1 MSAPPKAA
9 RSPAARAAPAPQAPP
24 ALQEPA
30 SLQEPPALQEP
41 ADLAKLLGD
50 DIIFGRLAPGTRLVE
65 DSLIARFGVT
75 RHFVRQ
81 AFLEL
86 ERTGIVVRE
95 KNKGVAVR
103 SLAPREVAQIYE
115 VRELLQRHA
124 ALRIPL
130 PAPPAVIEELER
142 LHAEYGRHLRA
153 RNFHGVH
160 EANDAF
166 HLALFAAC
174 GNSHLVESIKHYMW
188 LSLPVRSKKTADYDH
203 AAASERDHHLIIQ
216 LLKGT
221 DSWALAQLC
230 VDHLQGAKTAYL
242 EAAAGLPGSGP
253 QRERGDGRRDRDRRA
268 DAPADSS

>member
-1 MSAPPKAA
+1 MKAA
-9 RSPAARAAPAPQAPP
+9 RPSARQATVPQKARVAQNASSAQKATVPQKARVAQNAPT
-24 ALQEPA
+24 LQERPT
-30 SLQEPPALQEP
+30 LQEP

-65 DSLIARFGVT
+65 DNLIARFGVT

-81 AFLEL
+81 AFIEL

-188 LSLPVRSKKTADYDH
+188 LSLPVRSKKTADYEY
-203 AAASERDHHLIIQ
+203 AAASERDHQLIIQ

-221 DSWALAQLC
+221 DSWALAQIC
-230 VDHLQGAKTAYL
+230 VDHLQGAKSAYL
-242 EAAAGLPGSGP
+242 EAASGVSGQQP
-253 QRERGDGRRDRDRRA
+253 ASGARG
-268 DAPADSS
+268 

>member
-1 MSAPPKAA
+1 MTAPEIDPL
-9 RSPAARAAPAPQAPP
+9 APATDQV
-24 ALQEPA
+24 ALN
-30 SLQEPPALQEP
+30 EP

-50 DIIFGRLAPGTRLVE
+50 DIIFGRLAPGTRLIE
-65 DSLIARFGVT
+65 DTLIARFSVT

-81 AFLEL
+81 AFVEL

-103 SLAPREVAQIYE
+103 SLTPREVEQIYE
-115 VRELLQRHA
+115 VREMLQRQA
-124 ALRIPL
+124 ALRIKL
-130 PAPPAVIEELER
+130 PASPTVIAHLEQ

-153 RNFHGVH
+153 RDFRGVH

-166 HLALFAAC
+166 HLAMFAAC
-174 GNSHLVESIKHYMW
+174 GNAYLVESIKHYMW

-203 AAASERDHHLIIQ
+203 ALASERDHHLIIQ

-221 DSWALAQLC
+221 DNWALAQLC

-242 EAAAGLPGSGP
+242 RLVSEAANG
-253 QRERGDGRRDRDRRA
+253 
-268 DAPADSS
+268 